1 VLCIFLLAENMY
13 FSRKQT
19 ENLKMSLESKIAL
32 GVQQKLGLLEQQTSL
47 LTTKEF
53 LFLRL
58 ANFS

>member
-1 VLCIFLLAENMY
+1 MY